1 MCHLELNDEEH
12 RILQEV
18 LESDLSDLRMEI
30 SETDSRTFK
39 EQLKNKAQVMT
50 NILTALQ
57 QTQEPDAVSD

>member
-1 MCHLELNDEEH
+1 MYHLELNDEEQ

-30 SETDSRTFK
+30 SETDSRAFK
-39 EQLKNKAQVMT
+39 AQLKNKAQVMT

>member
-39 EQLKNKAQVMT
+39 EQLKNKAQVMM

-57 QTQEPDAVSD
+57 QTQELDAVSD

>member
-39 EQLKNKAQVMT
+39 EQLKNKAQVMM